1 MYKAILGLLGFI
13 VLSGQQLQAT
23 PSRGTPGYHNDAYQI
38 PVLPNQLRD
47 PVGYY
52 HNKEQ
57 LFTLVEQ
64 ENWPAVVKLATVLTR
79 DYQNDG
85 VTWYLLSLGY
95 RQQQRWQDAIAPLK
109 RALQLGVR
117 LQRLPKW
124 HDNPNDMMM
133 TLAELYGAL
142 KDKHNAMVW
151 LERALRARWD
161 DKPSLTGRSVFSR
174 TPNPHFA
181 AFAQDADYRRLVGAE
196 PAPDLDR
203 DARWRH
209 DLQYLAAEIRRLHV
223 SAFHRM
229 SEQAFAHKVAQI
241 DKRIPALR
249 DQQIVFELMQLLG
262 MLENGH
268 NFIIP
273 AWGKAGNYQ
282 QLPVQFYLFEE
293 GLFIVAADPDYQHFV
308 GMQVLTIGNTPA
320 LQALAKTGEVNPRD
334 NNMQQAWLG
343 PYYLSLAPVLQ
354 GLGIIEHSNEI
365 AVTVRGHDQQ
375 TQQLVLTPRTMQ
387 FNGFPKLPR
396 QHPHSGPYWSKL
408 LSEHKALYVNFN
420 AVHERQDVSLDAFN
434 QQLRERLLA
443 GQAEHFILD
452 LRDNSGGN
460 GFLLPSTIATAVLFE
475 ALKPDGKLMI
485 LTGRNTFSAGHD
497 LLMGIS
503 KLTSA
508 VVVGEPS
515 GTRPNAIGEA
525 GWFTLPYSGQ
535 IGVISSQFHQQGAAE
550 DSRVWVAPDLPVAL
564 TAKDYFSGKDAV
576 LEAALTGLSGTSR

>member
-1 MYKAILGLLGFI
+1 MYKAVLGLLGLI
-13 VLSGQQLQAT
+13 ILSCQQSHAT
-23 PSRGTPGYHNDAYQI
+23 PLRGTPGHHNDAYQI
-38 PVLPNQLRD
+38 PVLPNQVSD

-52 HNKEQ
+52 HRKTQ
-57 LFTLVEQ
+57 LFTLVES
-64 ENWPAVVKLATVLTR
+64 EDWPAVVKLATELTR

-95 RQQQRWQDAIAPLK
+95 RQQQQWQAAIAPLK

-124 HDNPNDMMM
+124 HDNPNDMMV
-133 TLAELYGAL
+133 TLAELYGEL
-142 KDKHNAMVW
+142 NDKRNAMLW
-151 LERALRARWD
+151 LERALQARWD
-161 DKPSLTGRSVFSR
+161 DKPALTGRSLFSR
-174 TPNPHFA
+174 KPNPHFV
-181 AFAQDADYRRLVGAE
+181 AFAQDDDFRQLVGAE
-196 PAPDLDR
+196 PESEAHR
-203 DARWRH
+203 DARWRY
-209 DLQYLAAEIRRLHV
+209 DLHYLAEEIRRLHV

-229 SEQAFAHKVAQI
+229 SEQAFERKVAQI
-241 DKRIPALR
+241 DKRIPALN
-249 DQQIVFELMQLLG
+249 DQQVVFELMQLLG

-268 NFIIP
+268 NFIVP
-273 AWGKAGNYQ
+273 AWGKAGNTQ

-293 GLFIVAADPDYQHFV
+293 GLFIVAADSDYRHLI
-308 GMQVLTIGNTPA
+308 GKQVLSIGNTPA
-320 LQALAKTGEVNPRD
+320 LRALEKTGVVNPRD

-343 PYYLSLAPVLQ
+343 PYYLSLASVLQ
-354 GLGIIEHSNEI
+354 GLGIIEHSHEVV
-365 AVTVRGHDQQ
+365 VTIRGDDLQ
-375 TQQLVLTPRTMQ
+375 TQQLTLTPRAMQ

-396 QHPHSGPYWSKL
+396 QHPQSEPYWSKL
-408 LSEHKALYVNFN
+408 LPEHKALYVNFN
-420 AVHERQDVSLDAFN
+420 AVRERKDVSLDAFN
-434 QQLRERLLA
+434 QQLRETLLA
-443 GQAEHFILD
+443 GQAKHFIVD

-475 ALKPDGKLMI
+475 ALVPDGKLMI

-508 VVVGEPS
+508 IVVGEPS

-550 DSRVWVAPDLPVAL
+550 DSRVWLAPDLPVAL
-564 TAKDYFSGKDAV
+564 TAKDYFAGTDVV
-576 LEAALTGLSGTSR
+576 LDAALILLSSGSR